1 MDEDFW
7 RRLARN
13 LAVARKRAATLS
25 ALTPIFGFLGILFL
39 MVGAVKFMHTQQV
52 AWAYFGG
59 AAICVGLLILV
70 QWYEEQP

>member
-7 RRLARN
+7 KRLARN
-13 LAVARKRAATLS
+13 LAVARKRAAALS
-25 ALTPIFGFLGILFL
+25 ALTPILGFSGILL
-39 MVGAVKFMHTQQV
+39 LLAGVAKFTQKV
-52 AWAYFGG
+52 AWAYIGG